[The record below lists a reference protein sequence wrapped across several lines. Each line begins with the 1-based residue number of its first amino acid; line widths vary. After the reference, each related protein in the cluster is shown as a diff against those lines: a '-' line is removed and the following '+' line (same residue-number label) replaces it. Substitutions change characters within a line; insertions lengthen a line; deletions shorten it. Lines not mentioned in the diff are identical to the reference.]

1 MTWRTDGNFLDNLDP
16 LTIGLAKGSALAM
29 ITYLVIKIIA
39 VAHDGDWGYLA
50 SGWGQWYMLELGA
63 GVILPLVLFTI
74 SIRNNMAGLARFA
87 ALITVLGIAL
97 NRLNT
102 ALITF
107 NWKLYQ
113 EIPHWREVVICITVY
128 SLYIVT
134 YRFILYRLPI
144 LYTWKKDE
152 EAAG

>member
-1 MTWRTDGNFLDNLDP
+1 
-16 LTIGLAKGSALAM
+16 
-29 ITYLVIKIIA
+29 
-39 VAHDGDWGYLA
+39 
-50 SGWGQWYMLELGA
+50 MLEMA
-63 GVILPLVLFTI
+63 VGVILPLILFTA
-74 SIRNNMAGLARFA
+74 SIKKNMASLARFA
-87 ALITVLGIAL
+87 ALLAVIGIAL

-128 SLYIVT
+128 ALYIVT

-152 EAAG
+152 DPAQP

>member
-1 MTWRTDGNFLDNLDP
+1 MT
-16 LTIGLAKGSALAM
+16 S
-29 ITYLVIKIIA
+29 
-39 VAHDGDWGYLA
+39 VAW
-50 SGWGQWYMLELGA
+50 A
-63 GVILPLVLFTI
+63 G
-74 SIRNNMAGLARFA
+74 FA
-87 ALITVLGIAL
+87 ALLAVIGIVL

-113 EIPHWREVVICITVY
+113 EIPAWREVVICITVY

-144 LYTWKKDE
+144 LYSWKKDE
-152 EAAG
+152 ERVTP